1 MTFDLTKSFILDNI
15 LGCIQSPAQ
24 PNPVVW
30 DGATCEIVN
39 SLRPMAVFTE
49 TFFLN
54 VWLGSD

>member
-30 DGATCEIVN
+30 DGATCEN
-39 SLRPMAVFTE
+39 SQQFKAYGCFYRN
-49 TFFLN
+49 FFLECL
-54 VWLGSD
+54 VGF